1 MRKKN
6 QKGFLIA
13 LCLCMLSLSGIYG
26 VYQYQKSAAPTPE
39 EQSAQLEQDQKET
52 ANSRGAAGQTEA
64 KIETEEDV
72 EQIGQTELAETEQED
87 TQIEIAQ
94 IENGQAEEVQSSDEL
109 ADGGEL
115 AAEEE
120 SVAAGSDLVEGKAL
134 TFSADNHLRW
144 PVDGD
149 VLLNY
154 SMDKS
159 SKRKG
164 KPDPE

>member
-94 IENGQAEEVQSSDEL
+94 IRQRKCSPLMN
-109 ADGGEL
+109 
-115 AAEEE
+115 
-120 SVAAGSDLVEGKAL
+120 
-134 TFSADNHLRW
+134 W
-144 PVDGD
+144 PMSGNWQRRKNPWLQ
-149 VLLNY
+149 VLIW
-154 SMDKS
+154 
-159 SKRKG
+159 
-164 KPDPE
+164 

>member
-1 MRKKN
+1 MTRGDGMRKKN

-94 IENGQAEEVQSSDEL
+94 I
-109 ADGGEL
+109 
-115 AAEEE
+115 
-120 SVAAGSDLVEGKAL
+120 
-134 TFSADNHLRW
+134 
-144 PVDGD
+144 
-149 VLLNY
+149 
-154 SMDKS
+154 
-159 SKRKG
+159 
-164 KPDPE
+164 